1 MRFAS
6 CTNEIEISGIRK
18 CWEGV
23 GPDAINLGMGQP
35 DFDTPNHIKDAAIT
49 AIQKGFTGY
58 TPNCGFPEL
67 RSAIAEKFQKENNI
81 ACSPDEIMVTSGA
94 SEALFL
100 AIAGLV
106 DKGDEV
112 LIGDPS
118 FLSYKALIQLVGGK
132 AIGVP
137 LNKSL
142 NLSPEAL
149 NDRITPKTKA
159 IILNSPANPTGA
171 VQVKDEIKAIA
182 ALADEKDLVIISDEV
197 YEHFVYEGEHVSPG
211 QFSENVITINAVSK
225 TYAMTG
231 WRVGYLIAKGCAL
244 EQLLKIHQ
252 YVQACA
258 CSVSQKAAYQAI
270 TGPQECVAQMR
281 DEFRRR
287 RDILVDGLRK
297 LGIDMPV
304 PHGAFYLFPNVGDGD
319 EIAARLAKA
328 GVIVVPGSAF
338 GQNGKQYIRISYAAS
353 QTILEETLHRMIG
366 IL

>member
-18 CWEGV
+18 CFEGV
-23 GPDAINLGMGQP
+23 GPDAINLGLGQP
-35 DFDTPNHIKDAAIT
+35 DFDTPNHIKDAAII

-67 RSAIAEKFQKENNI
+67 RSAIVEKFQKENNI

-94 SEALFL
+94 SEGLFL
-100 AIAGLV
+100 AIAALV

-112 LIGDPS
+112 LIGDPG
-118 FLSYKALIQLVGGK
+118 FLSYNALTKLVGGK
-132 AIGVP
+132 AVSVP
-137 LNKSL
+137 LNESL
-142 NLSPEAL
+142 TLSPEAL
-149 NDRITPKTKA
+149 NDRITRKTKA

-171 VQVKDEIKAIA
+171 VQTEDEIKAITD
-182 ALADEKDLVIISDEV
+182 LADERNLTIISDEV
-197 YEHFVYEGEHVSPG
+197 YEHFIYEGEHVSPG
-211 QFSENVITINAVSK
+211 QFSENVITVNAVSK

-244 EQLLKIHQ
+244 DQLLKIHQ

-270 TGPQECVAQMR
+270 TGPQDCIAQMR

-287 RDILVDGLRK
+287 RDLLVDGLRK

-304 PHGAFYLFPNVGDGD
+304 PHGAFYLFPNVGNGD
-319 EIAARLAKA
+319 EIASRLAKA

-338 GQNGKQYIRISYAAS
+338 GLYGKQHIRISYAAS
-353 QTILEETLHRMIG
+353 QKSLEESLHRMIG